1 MEFNKFMSLGH
12 NKTTSASENF
22 EENSNSGNKK

>member
-12 NKTTSASENF
+12 NKTTSGSF